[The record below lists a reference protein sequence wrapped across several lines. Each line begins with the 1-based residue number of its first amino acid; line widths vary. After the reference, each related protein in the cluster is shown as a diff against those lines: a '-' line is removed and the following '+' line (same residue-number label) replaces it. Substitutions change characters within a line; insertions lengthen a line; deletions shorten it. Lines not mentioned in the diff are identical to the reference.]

1 MSISLPFSLSK
12 ALVLGA
18 LSTTCFGFA
27 FLGGS
32 FSSPKISS
40 EPPFFEL
47 LLLVERPFLG
57 WQVGLP
63 AQAQQVSPERRNAFL
78 SDPLTAVPR
87 DPLLPV
93 LAVDRAYS
101 PLELSEL
108 TRQLDRLNQNAQQL
122 LTNGQPE
129 EAFELWLREV
139 RLRRVL
145 GPAEE
150 FVAIRRVAAIAWE
163 QQRAVAVQLLTL
175 RTREIWQTVGAA
187 LTHFSDEAA
196 DADESVADESDADE
210 SDETLGQ
217 DPPESLAGNPE
228 QILVA
233 GDRASDA
240 ALLQSLAQTFAI
252 LRDIDSSVEVYQQ
265 LISLTVAQSGDATPQ
280 QKELADLHL
289 DWFQFAAAADV
300 YLALLKEARA
310 TGNQAQETDTL
321 QRLVY
326 SYQQAD
332 SFTNAVRAQTDL
344 LGIYQAQGDEEKLP
358 GLLVAIA
365 QNYRT
370 LNQPSNAITYYRSAY
385 SVAQRFEQ
393 FSISAQ
399 VLKDLGLLYETLA
412 LNDEALGAY
421 NLLVP
426 VEQQAYNNYG
436 IMNAYDSI
444 GQLHRKQGN
453 DFEALQAFE
462 KALVI
467 ANRLGIQEDYFIEQI
482 RSVT

>member
-40 EPPFFEL
+40 EPPFFAQL
-47 LLLVERPFLG
+47 LSEHPFLG

-122 LTNGQPE
+122 LANGQPE
-129 EAFELWLREV
+129 QAFELWLREV

-187 LTHFSDEAA
+187 LTNFSDEADDLDGWA
-196 DADESVADESDADE
+196 ADESNADELNADESDADE
-210 SDETLGQ
+210 SDADESVETLGQ

-252 LRDIDSSVEVYQQ
+252 LRDIDASVEVYQ
-265 LISLTVAQSGDATPQ
+265 
-280 QKELADLHL
+280 
-289 DWFQFAAAADV
+289 
-300 YLALLKEARA
+300 
-310 TGNQAQETDTL
+310 
-321 QRLVY
+321 
-326 SYQQAD
+326 
-332 SFTNAVRAQTDL
+332 
-344 LGIYQAQGDEEKLP
+344 
-358 GLLVAIA
+358 
-365 QNYRT
+365 
-370 LNQPSNAITYYRSAY
+370 
-385 SVAQRFEQ
+385 
-393 FSISAQ
+393 
-399 VLKDLGLLYETLA
+399 
-412 LNDEALGAY
+412 
-421 NLLVP
+421 
-426 VEQQAYNNYG
+426 
-436 IMNAYDSI
+436 
-444 GQLHRKQGN
+444 
-453 DFEALQAFE
+453 
-462 KALVI
+462 
-467 ANRLGIQEDYFIEQI
+467 
-482 RSVT
+482 

>member
-32 FSSPKISS
+32 LSSPKKSS
-40 EPPFFEL
+40 
-47 LLLVERPFLG
+47 ERPFLG

-108 TRQLDRLNQNAQQL
+108 DRQLDRLNQNAQQL
-122 LTNGQPE
+122 LVNGQPE

>member
-1 MSISLPFSLSK
+1 MSISLPFLRSK
-12 ALVLGA
+12 ALALGV
-18 LSTTCFGFA
+18 LSTTCFGVA
-27 FLGGS
+27 LLGGS

-40 EPPFFEL
+40 EPPFLEQL
-47 LLLVERPFLG
+47 LLGRLFLERPFLS

-78 SDPLTAVPR
+78 SDPLTAAPR

-108 TRQLDRLNQNAQQL
+108 TRQLNRLNQNAQQL
-122 LTNGQPE
+122 LANGQPE

-196 DADESVADESDADE
+196 NADESDADE
-210 SDETLGQ
+210 SVETLGQ

-265 LISLTVAQSGDATPQ
+265 LISLTVAQNGDATPQ

-310 TGNQAQETDTL
+310 TGNQALETDFL
-321 QRLVY
+321 KRLVY

-332 SFTNAVRAQTDL
+332 SLTNAVRAQTDL